1 MMVRRGNFGLVHL
14 ETSLIS
20 GEFHILFVFSPHDV
34 PYSCGNGLLTHILC
48 AEGYSGNGI
57 DLRARTSWA
66 HYPESSQAVLKV
78 HALDPT
84 QLLSPNTDATRE
96 ETFLRSGV
104 FIIGNHAD
112 ELTPWIPVLATLAGA
127 SGYLSI
133 PCCAWMFDERF
144 TRSSTASSL
153 DFFSDNELDPFA
165 REDEDENEAAFIA
178 SLGLGAEGTHKS
190 QYSAYRIWLARL
202 SRWLGWKIECDTL
215 RIPSTRNWAIVGAWF
230 FAFFSKLRRLTLFR
244 S

>member
-1 MMVRRGNFGLVHL
+1 MMVRRGNSGLVHL

-144 TRSSTASSL
+144 TRSSAASSL
-153 DFFSDNELDPFA
+153 DFFSDNELDPPA

-202 SRWLGWKIECDTL
+202 SLWLGWKIECDTL
-215 RIPSTRNWAIVGAWF
+215 RIPSTRNWAIVGAYF
-230 FAFFSKLRRLTLFR
+230 FLRFS
-244 S
+244 SS